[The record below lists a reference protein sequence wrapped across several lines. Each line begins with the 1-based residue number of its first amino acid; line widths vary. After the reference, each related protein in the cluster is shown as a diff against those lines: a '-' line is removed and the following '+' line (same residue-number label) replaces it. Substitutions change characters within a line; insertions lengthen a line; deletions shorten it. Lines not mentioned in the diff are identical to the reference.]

1 MPGFLRI
8 LSTESRLVD
17 NEAFV
22 FWILS
27 RTLREYC
34 YKKNV
39 LELHHLDWKTF
50 AGSVSYV
57 RSAWRDKSRRRD

>member
-27 RTLREYC
+27 RTLGKPVWSEF
-34 YKKNV
+34 
-39 LELHHLDWKTF
+39 LD
-50 AGSVSYV
+50 Y
-57 RSAWRDKSRRRD
+57 D